1 MTLFNC
7 PTVQPISFKA
17 LKPSKESYI
26 YDWGN
31 VSHVRPYNGLEMIT
45 YLCVIL
51 IKTLTDLITTQNK
64 KPYINNIM

>member
-17 LKPSKESYI
+17 LKPSKRAI
-26 YDWGN
+26 YDWGS
-31 VSHVRPYNGLEMIT
+31 VSRVRPYNGLEMIT

-51 IKTLTDLITTQNK
+51 IKTLTDLKTTKTRNH
-64 KPYINNIM
+64 I